1 MATKRQAA
9 LRKKYPAEKM
19 TEIRAKFKRDREEWK
34 PIQTEAA
41 LDRQCTST
49 EQGPWPD
56 AEWRSRHT
64 AGQER
69 PCLHEDVLTQF
80 KDQVI
85 NQMSMNPMG
94 VDVEPQD
101 ENTNQDTAEFHEGR
115 IRQIEYEQHGQL
127 AYMSAVA
134 PAVGSSYGFW
144 ELETDTDGDIKG
156 ADLQKVLIS
165 PVVDPDSIIPGFSKK
180 PDWSDLRQYWK
191 LERMVK
197 AEFFE
202 RFGKKAQIRNFSE
215 LPADCNGEFEWFTD
229 THVTVL
235 AWTHLEEDEH
245 ELDEDE
251 SQEYSD
257 DDDSESEPPT
267 KITRTVLKTLM
278 NGLEVL
284 EETEWLDYEVPLL
297 VVTGR
302 VTYEKGKK
310 KIESLIRKGR
320 VGQLSYD
327 QAISSI
333 QERLAMVPKSKWLGA
348 RGQFGEGTDWG
359 NIHRDPVAYIE
370 YEFVIDPTTQQ
381 AAPPPQLIEITAN
394 TAELEATKQSIL
406 IGIQNAIGMSSVE
419 RKDRASKSGKALDAL
434 TDEMNVATAHYFNA
448 LRIAQE
454 RSYRILDR
462 LLNKIEGASPRRVPI
477 RTADGKTKMV
487 PASPAMYAGQHSVVI
502 TSSKM
507 YQSQQEEDSDFYDSL
522 LKETG
527 SNETIQLAVLP
538 MVIRGKLGTSGGET
552 LAKEIEAMQ
561 PPQMQAARNGQPQQD
576 PAVQQA
582 IQKASQHIQLQDQ
595 LIQQMK
601 QEKAAEMVKTSAQE
615 RMNQDDNRTKI
626 QIAEINAS
634 IKESMET
641 LDAQVAHIKNVAD
654 VLMGQVQIQHEAN
667 QADLDRQH
675 AQQQQEQAAQAAQ
688 TQQAQGA
695 QQQQQ
700 AAEAAQQN
708 QPAGAE

>member
-1 MATKRQAA
+1 MF
-9 LRKKYPAEKM
+9 
-19 TEIRAKFKRDREEWK
+19 AKDWEDWK
-34 PIQTEAA
+34 PIQAEAA
-41 LDRQCTST
+41 LDIQCTST

-64 AGQER
+64 VGQER

-101 ENTNQDTAEFHEGR
+101 ENTTEDTAEFHEGR

-127 AYMSAVA
+127 AYMGAVA

-144 ELETDTDGDIKG
+144 ELETDTDGDVKG
-156 ADLQKVLIS
+156 ANKQKILIS
-165 PVVDPDSIIPGFSKK
+165 PVVDPDSIVPGFSKK
-180 PDWSDLRQYWK
+180 PDWSDLRRYWK
-191 LERMVK
+191 KERMTK
-197 AEFFE
+197 AEFFQ
-202 RFGKKAQIRNFSE
+202 RFGQKAQIKNFNE
-215 LPADCNGEFEWFTD
+215 LPEDCGEDWFSD

-235 AWTHLEEDEH
+235 VWCHLEEDEH
-245 ELDEDE
+245 ELDDEEDADLSTE
-251 SQEYSD
+251 GNVDYA
-257 DDDSESEPPT
+257 DSEGPDDEDSEPVKKT
-267 KITRTVLKTLM
+267 KITKTVLKTLM
-278 NGLEVL
+278 TGLEVL
-284 EETEWLDYEVPLL
+284 DETEWPDYEVPLM

-302 VTYEKGKK
+302 VTYKKGKK
-310 KIESLIRKGR
+310 HIESLIRKGR

-333 QERLAMVPKSKWLGA
+333 QERLAMVPKSKWLGP
-348 RGQFGEGTDWG
+348 RGTFGESTDWA
-359 NIHRDPVAYIE
+359 NIHRDPVGYIE
-370 YEFVIDPTTQQ
+370 YELVNDPQTQQ
-381 AAPPPQLIEITAN
+381 LAPAPQLIEITAN
-394 TAELEATKQSIL
+394 TAELETTKQSIL
-406 IGIQNAIGMSSVE
+406 IGIQNAIGMSSTE

-434 TDEMNVATAHYFNA
+434 ADEMNVATAHYFNA

-454 RSYRILDR
+454 RSYRIIDR
-462 LLNKIEGASPRRVPI
+462 LLNQIEGAEPRRVPV
-477 RTADGKTKMV
+477 RTADGKTQMV
-487 PASPAMYAGQHSVVI
+487 QADQSMYAGQHSVVI

-507 YQSQQEEDSDFYDSL
+507 YQSQQEENSDFFDSL

-527 SNETIQLAVLP
+527 GNEAIQLAVLP
-538 MVIRGKLGTSGGET
+538 MVIRGKLGTTSGDT

-582 IQKASQHIQLQDQ
+582 IQKASEQIKLQQGVIQKMQ
-595 LIQQMK
+595 
-601 QEKAAEMVKTSAQE
+601 QEKSAETVKMSAQE
-615 RMNQDDNRTKI
+615 RMNQDDNRTKL

-654 VLMGQVQIQHEAN
+654 VLMGQVQLQHQAN
-667 QADLDRQH
+667 QSDLDRQA
-675 AQQQQEQAAQAAQ
+675 AQQQQAQQAQAAQ
-688 TQQAQGA
+688 DQQAQGF

-700 AAEAAQQN
+700 IAAQQ
-708 QPAGAE
+708 PEPGAE